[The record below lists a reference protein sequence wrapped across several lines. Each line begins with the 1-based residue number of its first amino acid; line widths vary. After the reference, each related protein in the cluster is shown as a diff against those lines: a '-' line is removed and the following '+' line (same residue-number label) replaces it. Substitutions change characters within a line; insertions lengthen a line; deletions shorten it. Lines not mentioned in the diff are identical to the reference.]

1 MKSFCFALAVGLMLA
16 SNAWAGEKSIAGD
29 TLHQMGLGSMQT
41 LSDAQGLSVR
51 GKGTFAG
58 VSGSST
64 ARWGGQISTNSYAA
78 SSSWLG
84 KPAAA
89 LGSSFSFA
97 GKIQFS
103 KF

>member
-1 MKSFCFALAVGLMLA
+1 MKYLCFAMALALLLG
-16 SNAWAGEKSIAGD
+16 SNARAAEAPVAGD
-29 TLHQMGLGSMQT
+29 TLANMGLGSMPK
-41 LSDAQGLSVR
+41 LSDAEGLQVR
-51 GKGTFAG
+51 GKGTFAS
-58 VSGSST
+58 VSGTST
-64 ARWGGQISTNSYAA
+64 ARWGGQISTNSYSA

-84 KPAAA
+84 KPAGA